1 MINKNIRK
9 LLTKKQINS
18 LDQLNLNSRPSDLKP
33 DIYYKITKLCKRI
46 K

>member
-9 LLTKKQINS
+9 LITKKQIKS

-33 DIYYKITKLCKRI
+33 DIIIKLLNYVKG
-46 K
+46 